1 MPHDFKGVLDFI
13 VFDAFRDIAIKETQ
27 RNGKV
32 VPQQII
38 EGLGFS
44 ETRTS
49 MAALMSFS
57 LMRLIKVAICGS

>member
-1 MPHDFKGVLDFI
+1 MPHDFKRVLDFV

-27 RNGKV
+27 RNGEV